1 MTRMTTWTRFSQY
14 LLVVRL
20 HEPTSDVGKCGS
32 LRHSTTSFS
41 ENFVVAKTSYQMLEI
56 YHLVNKR
63 GLYVLQR
70 IPPLGKV

>member
-32 LRHSTTSFS
+32 LRHSTMSFS

-56 YHLVNKR
+56 LSFSEQER
-63 GLYVLQR
+63 ALR
-70 IPPLGKV
+70 PSTDPPPR